1 MCSVSLWL
9 QAVFFELWKT
19 IGMGLAGFQ
28 KDGAPEINRQEMM
41 MAAACNTS
49 NSNGDNSNSNNNIHD
64 DMDEM

>member
-28 KDGAPEINRQEMM
+28 KDEAPEINRQEMM
-41 MAAACNTS
+41 IAAACNTS
-49 NSNGDNSNSNNNIHD
+49 NSNGDNNNIHD